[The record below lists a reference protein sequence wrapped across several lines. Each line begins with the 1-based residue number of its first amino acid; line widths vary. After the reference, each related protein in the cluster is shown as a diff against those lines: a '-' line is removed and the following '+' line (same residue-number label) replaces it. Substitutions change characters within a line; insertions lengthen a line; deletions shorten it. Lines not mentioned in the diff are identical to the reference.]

1 MRKMG
6 LNKNYVLGIYDDSI
20 TIPNLDFAQKAKDL
34 TEFFSRFKYFGP
46 IVRGKSVNEV
56 LDKAC
61 EYDVDYC
68 IVQCVGHLIKTH
80 QFFKFIEKWIDS
92 QNFFVTGHI
101 MDNHTPNSH
110 SGDGNKY
117 YG

>member
-20 TIPNLDFAQKAKDL
+20 TIPNMDFAQKAKDL

-61 EYDVDYC
+61 EHDVDYC

-80 QFFKFIEKWIDS
+80 QFFKFIEIP
-92 QNFFVTGHI
+92 NFIIRSTI
-101 MDNHTPNSH
+101 ITSDYSRWNAC
-110 SGDGNKY
+110 
-117 YG
+117 